1 MRIFFLLPRVPY
13 PTEKGDK
20 LRAFHQIKQLSR
32 NHEIILCSLND
43 SVLHKDALHVLNKYV
58 KAVHVISLDKFTI
71 LLNII
76 IAFFSKRP
84 MQVGYFY
91 SPSAKK
97 KILKLISKYKPDH
110 IFCQL
115 IRVAEYV
122 MDLPIPKTIDYQD
135 VFSKGIDR
143 RIALSPFYLRPFLK
157 IEHRRLQNYER
168 MVFDRFDNKI
178 IISEPDRDLIPHPDH
193 DKIVVVANGVD
204 TDFFSPQ
211 EREKKHDLVFTGNMG
226 YPPNINSAEFLVNQ
240 ILPKLLPL
248 KHDIRLLLAGA
259 NPNIRV
265 MVLKSN
271 NVEVS
276 GWVPDMRECYASAKV
291 FIAPMQIGTGLQN
304 KLLEAMAMQIPCITS
319 PLAFQALNAK
329 AGEEILVAKTP
340 EEYVKHI
347 LFLLNNPEKAREIG
361 INGRCFVHNN
371 FSWERETA
379 KIEKLI
385 NNQL

>member
-43 SVLHKDALHVLNKYV
+43 SVLHKDALPVLNKYV
-58 KAVHVISLDKFTI
+58 KAVHVISLNKFSI

-76 IAFFSKRP
+76 IAFFSGRP

-91 SPSAKK
+91 SSSAKK
-97 KILKLISKYKPDH
+97 QVLKLIDTYKPDH

-122 MDLPIPKTIDYQD
+122 KDLPIPKTIDYQD

-143 RIALSPFYLRPFLK
+143 RIALSSFYLKPFLK
-157 IEHRRLQNYER
+157 IEHRRLQNYEH
-168 MVFDRFDNKI
+168 MVFEKFDNKI
-178 IISEPDRDLIPHPDH
+178 IISEPDRDLIPHPDRAS
-193 DKIVVVANGVD
+193 IVVVANGVD
-204 TDFFSPQ
+204 TDFFCPM
-211 EREKKHDLVFTGNMG
+211 EREKKYDLVFTGNMG
-226 YPPNINSAEFLVNQ
+226 YPPNINSAEFLVNR
-240 ILPKLLPL
+240 ILPKLLPH
-248 KHDIRLLLAGA
+248 KHDLHLLLAGA

-304 KLLEAMAMQIPCITS
+304 KLLEAMAMKVPCITS
-319 PLAFQALNAK
+319 PLAFQALNARS
-329 AGEEILVAKTP
+329 GEEILVAGTP
-340 EEYVKHI
+340 EEYVRHI
-347 LFLLNNPEKAREIG
+347 LFLFNNPDKAREIG
-361 INGRCFVHNN
+361 LNGHRFVHEN
-371 FSWERETA
+371 FSWERECR
-379 KIEKLI
+379 KIEALI
-385 NNQL
+385 KKS

>member
-1 MRIFFLLPRVPY
+1 MRLFFLLPRVPY

-32 NHEIILCSLND
+32 HHEIILCSLND

-58 KAVHVISLDKFTI
+58 KAVHVISLDKFSI
-71 LLNII
+71 LMNIVK
-76 IAFFSKRP
+76 ALFSGRP
-84 MQVGYFY
+84 LQVGYFY
-91 SPSAKK
+91 STSAKRQ
-97 KILKLISKYKPDH
+97 ILKLIKQYKPDH

-122 MDLPIPKTIDYQD
+122 KDVPIPKTIDYQD

-143 RIALSPFYLRPFLK
+143 RIALSPFYLKPFLK

-178 IISEPDRDLIPHPDH
+178 IISQPDRDLIPHPERE
-193 DKIVVVANGVD
+193 KIVVVANGVD
-204 TDFFSPQ
+204 TDFFSPMN
-211 EREKKHDLVFTGNMG
+211 RDKKYDLLFTGNMG
-226 YPPNINSAEFLVNQ
+226 YPPNINAAGFLVNQ
-240 ILPKLLPL
+240 ILPKLLPH
-248 KHDIRLLLAGA
+248 KHDLRLLLAGA
-259 NPNIRV
+259 NPNLRV
-265 MVLKSN
+265 MVLKSG
-271 NVEVS
+271 NVDVS

-319 PLAFQALNAK
+319 HLASHALNARQ
-329 AGEEILVAKTP
+329 GEDILVAGTP

-347 LFLLNNPEKAREIG
+347 LFLLNNPEKAKEIAL
-361 INGRCFVHNN
+361 NGYHFVHKN
-371 FSWERETA
+371 FSWEKETE
-379 KIEKLI
+379 KIEALI
-385 NNQL
+385 NKT